1 MSRTVT
7 GQDVTRRGFV
17 AGVAGLAFAG
27 SAAGSALTGKVHS
40 SPVMPTTSGLVEG
53 EVLPATGIRRWL
65 GIPYAQAPVG
75 VLRWRPPQPV
85 APWTGTRRTSA
96 FSASPW
102 APRAEGKTVFNFHAA
117 GRMDEDCLSV
127 NVWAPSGASD
137 KPRPVMVWIYGGAFV
152 AGTSDN
158 PLYDG
163 EALAREGV
171 VFVSINYRVGILGF
185 FAHPEL
191 AAESGDG
198 TSGNYG
204 LMDQIAGLRWVQDNI
219 AAFGGDPGNVTILGQ
234 SAGAFSVG
242 FHLVMPASRGLFHRG
257 IAQSGAPMG
266 EPSSYILLGERA
278 PMEQAGLDFAKEV
291 GAASLADLRAMA
303 PDALVAANAVAWRFY
318 PQIDGH
324 LVPEHPFAMVMA
336 GNHAAVPVI
345 VGRNR
350 DEGSMFP
357 PLGGG
362 TVKGLREEIGAEYRE
377 RTTEA
382 LRFFDAADDVAAAR
396 KGHAAMGDIIFNWN
410 AAALA
415 AALAISARSPVYSYQ
430 WNYAGA
436 VPADAVFDEG
446 TGAEL
451 GAFHGS
457 EIGFALR
464 TQDARGNGLAPGQRN
479 LMDRMSGWW
488 TSFARTGDPNRT
500 GSGASGGGGGNWP
513 RYVPGQDT
521 VWHIDGAGPDG
532 ARAGPVPDR
541 ERLAVL
547 GRAMNNTIVEQA

>member
-17 AGVAGLAFAG
+17 AGAAGLAFAG
-27 SAAGSALTGKVHS
+27 SAAGSALAREARS
-40 SPVMPTTSGLVEG
+40 SPVVQTTSGPVEG
-53 EVLPATGIRRWL
+53 EVLPTSGISRWL
-65 GIPYAQAPVG
+65 GIPYAKAPVG
-75 VLRWRPPQPV
+75 ALRWRPPQPV
-85 APWTGTRRTSA
+85 PPWTGARRTTA

-102 APRAEGKTVFNFHAA
+102 APRTEGKTVFNFHAV

-127 NVWAPSGASD
+127 NVWAPADAGD

-163 EALAREGV
+163 EALAGEGV

-185 FAHPEL
+185 FSHPEL

-198 TSGNYG
+198 ISGNYG
-204 LMDQIAGLRWVQDNI
+204 LMDQIAALRWVRDNI

-291 GAASLADLRAMA
+291 GAVSLADLRTMA
-303 PDALVAANAVAWRFY
+303 PDALVAANAAAWRFY

-324 LVPEHPFAMVMA
+324 FVPEHPFAMVMA

-362 TVKGLREEIGAEYRE
+362 TVSGLREEIGAEYRDQIS
-377 RTTEA
+377 EA
-382 LRFFDAADDVAAAR
+382 LRFFDAADDASAA
-396 KGHAAMGDIIFNWN
+396 KQGHAAMGDIIFNWN

-415 AALAISARSPVYSYQ
+415 AALAHSARAPVYSYQ
-430 WNYAGA
+430 WSYAGA
-436 VPADAVFDEG
+436 VPAGAVFDEG
-446 TGAEL
+446 TGAKL

-464 TQDARGNGLAPGQRN
+464 TQGARGYGMASGQRD

-488 TSFARTGDPNRT
+488 TSFARTGDPNGSSAGPT
-500 GSGASGGGGGNWP
+500 GHWP
-513 RYVPGQDT
+513 RYVPGQET
-521 VWHIDGAGPDG
+521 VWHIDGAGRDG

-541 ERLAVL
+541 ERLEVL
-547 GRAMNNTIVEQA
+547 GRAMKNTIVERA